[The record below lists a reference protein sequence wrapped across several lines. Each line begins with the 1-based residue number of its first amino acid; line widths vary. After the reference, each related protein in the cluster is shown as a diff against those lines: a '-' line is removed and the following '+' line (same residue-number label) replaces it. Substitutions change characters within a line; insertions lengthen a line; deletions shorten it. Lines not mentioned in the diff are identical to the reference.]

1 MVYYS
6 IEKPI
11 SCRKGI
17 YMNNEQLNGIVLD
30 ALNDAELRSSEIPN
44 IDLYVDQIINLISE
58 KLKDGSERY
67 AERQLTKTMINNYSK
82 DGIITPVKGKK
93 YNKEQILQMLT
104 VYTLKGT
111 LSIGEIKRLILG
123 AYETEGFDGES
134 LRELY
139 DRHLDIKEVNREY
152 AMAALDGIIE
162 RNSLDVEN
170 DVDYISTVCA
180 LVALSAQLKHIA
192 QAMIDA
198 RFPEPEEPEEDE
210 KDADKSERKEEK
222 KAEKAERKEEKAE
235 RKEEKKAEK
244 KTEKAEKKAEKA
256 EKKAKD
262 E

>member
-1 MVYYS
+1 
-6 IEKPI
+6 
-11 SCRKGI
+11 
-17 YMNNEQLNGIVLD
+17 MNNEQIREIALD

-58 KLKDGSERY
+58 KLKEGSDRY

-123 AYETEGFDGES
+123 AYETEGFDGDS

-139 DRHLDIKEVNREY
+139 DRHLDIKDVNREY
-152 AMAALDGIIE
+152 AMAALDGIVE

-198 RFPEPEEPEEDE
+198 RFPEPEEPEKEEKEAE
-210 KDADKSERKEEK
+210 KDAEKAERKEEK

-244 KTEKAEKKAEKA
+244 KSEKAEKKAEKA

>member
-1 MVYYS
+1 
-6 IEKPI
+6 
-11 SCRKGI
+11 
-17 YMNNEQLNGIVLD
+17 MNSEQIREIALD

-58 KLKDGSERY
+58 KLKEGSDRY

-123 AYETEGFDGES
+123 AYETEGFGGDS

-139 DRHLDIKEVNREY
+139 DRHLDIKNDSREY
-152 AMAALDGIIE
+152 AIEALDGIVE

-210 KDADKSERKEEK
+210 KDTDKSERKEEK

-244 KTEKAEKKAEKA
+244 KSEKAEKKAEMA

>member
-1 MVYYS
+1 
-6 IEKPI
+6 
-11 SCRKGI
+11 
-17 YMNNEQLNGIVLD
+17 MNREELVNIAAD
-30 ALNDAELRSSEIPN
+30 ATNDAELKSKEIPA
-44 IDLYVDQIINLISE
+44 IDLYVDQIINLVASKLSE
-58 KLKDGSERY
+58 ASERY
-67 AERQLTKTMINNYSK
+67 SGRQLTKTMINNYSK

-123 AYETEGFDGES
+123 AYEAEGFDGDS

-139 DRHLDIKEVNREY
+139 DRHLDIKNDSRAY
-152 AMAALDGIIE
+152 AIEALDGIVE

-198 RFPEPEEPEEDE
+198 RFPEPEEPEKEE
-210 KDADKSERKEEK
+210 KDAEKDAEKAERKEEK

-244 KTEKAEKKAEKA
+244 KSEKAEKKAEKA

>member
-6 IEKPI
+6 IGKPI
-11 SCRKGI
+11 LCRKGI
-17 YMNNEQLNGIVLD
+17 YMNNEQLYDIARD

-139 DRHLDIKEVNREY
+139 DRHLDIKDVNREY
-152 AMAALDGIIE
+152 ALKALDGIIE

-180 LVALSAQLKHIA
+180 LVALSAQLKHMA

-198 RFPEPEEPEEDE
+198 RFPEPEEPEEEE

-244 KTEKAEKKAEKA
+244 KSEKAEKKAEKA